1 MDIPMKSNTSWLEI
15 SLTVDGELAE
25 AVAEVLR
32 RFIPNGVAIESTAIY
47 ADPEDEGYPIGP
59 LRVCGYL
66 QVDDRL
72 EETRQKVEEALWYL
86 GRISPLP
93 APQFSTVQEQDWA
106 EAWKQHYHPIAIG
119 RRLIIVPAWL
129 ESPDPA
135 RIPIRMDPGMAFGT
149 GTHPTTQ
156 LCLELA
162 EAVLID
168 RGQPVDG
175 PPPTAIDVGCGSGIL
190 SVAALKLGATHA
202 LGMDIDPRAVEVSLE
217 NAALN
222 GVADRYTAGTGSVAE
237 ILKGD
242 FDLRQAPLVF
252 ANILAPVLVRLFEDG
267 LAELVS
273 PGGHLILSGILA
285 DQQEAVLAAASAHG
299 MALHAQR
306 QITDWVALC
315 VKPISPHP
323 LSIFTDHSSRVSQ
336 RSRPAGGQ

>member
-1 MDIPMKSNTSWLEI
+1 MAESSWLEV
-15 SLTVDGELAE
+15 SLTVDGEMAE
-25 AVAEVLR
+25 AVAEVLA

-66 QVDDRL
+66 PVDDRL
-72 EETRQKVEEALWYL
+72 EETRHKVEEALWYL

-93 APQFSTVQEQDWA
+93 APLFRTVQEQDWA

-119 RRLIIVPAWL
+119 QRLIIVPAWL
-129 ESPDPA
+129 ESPDPT

-162 EAVLID
+162 ETVLTSQGSNTSNPQRAV
-168 RGQPVDG
+168 
-175 PPPTAIDVGCGSGIL
+175 IDVGCGSGIL
-190 SVAALKLGATHA
+190 SVGAIKLGAARA
-202 LGMDIDPRAVEVSLE
+202 LGVDIDPRAVEVSLE

-222 GVADRYTAGTGSVAE
+222 RVAEHYSAGTGSVAE
-237 ILKGD
+237 IVRGD

-252 ANILAPVLVRLFEDG
+252 ANILAPILIRLFEDG

-285 DQQEAVLAAASAHG
+285 EQEAGVLTAASAHG
-299 MALHAQR
+299 MKLHSHR
-306 QITDWVALC
+306 QINDWVALC
-315 VKPISPHP
+315 VERK
-323 LSIFTDHSSRVSQ
+323 
-336 RSRPAGGQ
+336 